1 MCQHPDK
8 PRHDHYPAP
17 HSHGHNLDAHT
28 HPHNHASPEENH
40 STRRDFLRVLMGG
53 ALSGASILE
62 LAYHRAAWARGAA
75 PSANANLFDL
85 QKAADGV
92 YFAQAR
98 PQTVINCNAAI
109 FVRSK
114 DVVVVDAHSKPS
126 AAAALIA
133 QIKREVTPKP
143 VRYVIN
149 SHFHWDHTQGNHAYR
164 ASGEKIDF
172 IATSATKQ
180 LMSDMAMARMKAS
193 IDAVPVQI
201 DAMEGQAAKAN
212 SAEEKAF
219 CAEQIRQ
226 LKAYQAE
233 MKDYAPELPTIT
245 FDKSY
250 VLNDTAFDLHLDFH
264 GRAHT
269 AGDVF
274 AFCPQRRAIATGD
287 ASHGWLP
294 FIGDGF
300 PKFWPRTIDEVAKAD
315 FKYVLGG
322 HGPLQLDRTVMM
334 NQRNYIEELAEKVEQ
349 AKQAGQSLAEMQKR
363 ITVASLRSL
372 QSNGYETFLAR
383 TSAAGHPHY
392 GATPPLQTDV
402 NTNISDVYKNID
414 RV

>member
-1 MCQHPDK
+1 
-8 PRHDHYPAP
+8 
-17 HSHGHNLDAHT
+17 
-28 HPHNHASPEENH
+28 
-40 STRRDFLRVLMGG
+40 MGG

-322 HGPLQLDRTVMM
+322 HGPLQSDRTVMM